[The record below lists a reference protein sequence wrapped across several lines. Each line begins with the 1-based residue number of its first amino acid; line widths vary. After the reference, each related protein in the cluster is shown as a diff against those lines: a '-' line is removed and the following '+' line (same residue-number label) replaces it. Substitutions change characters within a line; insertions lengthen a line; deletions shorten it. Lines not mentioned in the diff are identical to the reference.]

1 MGLKDL
7 EHVVIK
13 ARDYITLG
21 NRSYEPGE
29 PILYFENIQIA
40 VLSENTRLIAAQ
52 GGYLNQPRVVWED
65 RDDTIF
71 QFSNA
76 YLIASATA

>member
-1 MGLKDL
+1 MNYLQEMGLKDL

-21 NRSYEPGE
+21 DRSYEPGE

-40 VLSENTRLIAAQ
+40 VLSENTRLIAA
-52 GGYLNQPRVVWED
+52 
-65 RDDTIF
+65 
-71 QFSNA
+71 
-76 YLIASATA
+76 